1 MGCIRTKKGR
11 AVDER
16 SPAKLGD
23 ILPRVMSL
31 MGLDG
36 KIEEAKLVRGWAEV
50 VGPVV
55 AARSRARDIRDG
67 ILYVGVGSGVWMQ
80 ELWYHREE
88 ILGRIRTAYPRV
100 AVKGIRLEI
109 ERETP

>member
-1 MGCIRTKKGR
+1 MN
-11 AVDER
+11 DR

-36 KIEEAKLVRGWAEV
+36 KIEEARLVRAWAEI

-55 AARSRARDIRDG
+55 AARSRAREIRDG
-67 ILYVGVGSGVWMQ
+67 VLFVGVESGVWMQ

-88 ILGRIRTAYPRV
+88 ILGRIRKAYPRV
-100 AVKGIRLEI
+100 AVKQIRLEV
-109 ERETP
+109 EREKP